1 MMNTSNFMLSGEER
15 YVLWHINSF
24 IYVRN
29 LVLEVAGRAGR
40 GPEKWQDYISIT
52 SPPGRWNVGVN
63 NEMDLSS
70 IFNAVLMVPESREG
84 TMM

>member
-1 MMNTSNFMLSGEER
+1 M
-15 YVLWHINSF
+15 
-24 IYVRN
+24 RN

-40 GPEKWQDYISIT
+40 GPEKWQDHTSIT
-52 SPPGRWNVGVN
+52 SPPGRWNMGVN